1 MVTIHFIHRITPKKH
16 IRVFICVIQVTS
28 VSHANSW
35 FACFFLCQFVHA
47 CSIQL
52 NIKSYVGSETTLHRP
67 DDVVAKLCSV
77 SMPHLMYLIMLL
89 GLLYIGDLGHSSNTN
104 SERRFCSSNMSD
116 KLTVVLS
123 CAMASNQNVN
133 CDSRCVAYIYIYP
146 CGPLNR
152 WPPNYNLMQIM
163 CVRMCACSV
172 NILL

>member
-1 MVTIHFIHRITPKKH
+1 MCHSSHFCLSCKLM
-16 IRVFICVIQVTS
+16 ICL
-28 VSHANSW
+28 
-35 FACFFLCQFVHA
+35 FFFCLCQFVHA

-89 GLLYIGDLGHSSNTN
+89 GLLYLGHSTNTN
-104 SERRFCSSNMSD
+104 SKRRFAVPSSNMSD

-133 CDSRCVAYIYIYP
+133 CDSRCVAYIYISM
-146 CGPLNR
+146 
-152 WPPNYNLMQIM
+152 WPPQPVAAEL
-163 CVRMCACSV
+163 
-172 NILL
+172 